1 MLFQGDNARCYG
13 EDISCHSLLGRWR
26 LCYERL
32 TVFLLSRLAVVII
45 PVQIPVQ
52 MLCAEIGSF
61 LPS

>member
-1 MLFQGDNARCYG
+1 MLFWGDNTRCYG
-13 EDISCHSLLGRWR
+13 EDISCHSPSGRWR

-52 MLCAEIGSF
+52 MLRVEIGSF
-61 LPS
+61 LSS